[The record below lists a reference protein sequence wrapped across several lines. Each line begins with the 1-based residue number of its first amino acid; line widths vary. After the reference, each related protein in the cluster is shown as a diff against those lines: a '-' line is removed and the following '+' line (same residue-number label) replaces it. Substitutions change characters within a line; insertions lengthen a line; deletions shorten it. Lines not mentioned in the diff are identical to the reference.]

1 MKRIAVLMFVAAM
14 AAPGAF
20 AQADAEEQVR
30 QAERERLAAL
40 TSGELAVLERYLSD
54 DLLYTHSSARV
65 ETKEEFLAA
74 LRSGELKY
82 EAMNHEDLKVR
93 VYGDMALLTGRSAV
107 RVRSRGQENN
117 LQIRF
122 LAVYVRKAGRWQMAA
137 WQSTRFPQP

>member
-1 MKRIAVLMFVAAM
+1 
-14 AAPGAF
+14 
-20 AQADAEEQVR
+20 
-30 QAERERLAAL
+30 
-40 TSGELAVLERYLSD
+40 LSD

-65 ETKEEFLAA
+65 ETKAEFLAA

-93 VYGDMALLTGRSAV
+93 VYGDTALVTGRSAV

-122 LAVYVRKAGRWQMAA
+122 LAVYVRKAGHWQMVA